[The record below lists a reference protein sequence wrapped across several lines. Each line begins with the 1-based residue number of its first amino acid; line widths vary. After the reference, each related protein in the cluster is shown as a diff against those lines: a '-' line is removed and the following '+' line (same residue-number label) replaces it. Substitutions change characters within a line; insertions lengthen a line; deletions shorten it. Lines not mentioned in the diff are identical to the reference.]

1 MYKKE
6 YQLNVLNK
14 ISLIGILLVCL
25 QATNCLFTV
34 KPDYNIEQVGLI
46 KKPKVAIKIDRHSDL
61 WEELSKYI
69 DIVPYPEEN
78 SRIQLRFTDTEEV
91 NEHFGLI
98 GILNLCILVPCWD
111 SKDVKFIVRY
121 YVDGKVKK
129 EEAFRER
136 KKQWGW
142 FPLFIYNAFTLQFKE
157 GDKFKASN
165 AYRILMN
172 IGPNIAKTVSEL
184 ESESNKET
192 SITSEKESSEW
203 EKVNKNSL
211 TEIIEF
217 NKKTPSGK
225 TQNKANEFLTNLLD
239 KKVQRYLE
247 NNFPFVKPYLFNEVI
262 DSEGSK
268 FGFQFFQIVRTL
280 ILGRNP
286 NTGLKGE
293 TKLSLKDGKIIW
305 KIEATNNSYFL
316 YFSPYKK
323 NFTLEKIISIEDGR
337 EQILN
342 TLEADILAKNIF
354 GMFSEFPSYDYID
367 IEFLDKVK

>member
-1 MYKKE
+1 M
-6 YQLNVLNK
+6 NVLHK

-25 QATNCLFTV
+25 NATNCLFTV
-34 KPDYNIEQVGLI
+34 KPDYNIEQIGLT
-46 KKPKVAIKIDRHSDL
+46 KKPKAAIKIDRHSDL

-69 DIVPYPEEN
+69 DIVPNQEEN
-78 SRIQLRFTDTEEV
+78 SKVIQIRFAEAEEV

-111 SKDVKFIVRY
+111 SKDVKFIIKY
-121 YVDGKVKK
+121 HVDGKVKK
-129 EEAFRER
+129 VETFKER

-142 FPLFIYNAFTLQFKE
+142 FPLFLYNVIALQFKE
-157 GDKFKASN
+157 GDKFKGPN

-184 ESESNKET
+184 ESELNKET

-211 TEIIEF
+211 SEIIEF
-217 NKKTPSGK
+217 NKRTSPGTIK
-225 TQNKANEFLTNLLD
+225 NKANEFLTNLLD

-268 FGFQFFQIVRTL
+268 FGYQFYQIVRTL

-293 TKLSLKDGKIIW
+293 TKLSQKDGKIIW
-305 KIEATNNSYFL
+305 KIDTTNNSYFL
-316 YFSPYKK
+316 HFSPYKK
-323 NFTLEKIISIEDGR
+323 NITLEKIISIEDGR

>member
-1 MYKKE
+1 M
-6 YQLNVLNK
+6 NVLHK

-34 KPDYNIEQVGLI
+34 KPDYNIEQVGLT
-46 KKPKVAIKIDRHSDL
+46 KKPKAAVKIDRHSDL

-78 SRIQLRFTDTEEV
+78 SRIQLRFAETEEV

-111 SKDVKFIVRY
+111 SKDVKFIIRY

-129 EEAFRER
+129 EETFRER

-142 FPLFIYNAFTLQFKE
+142 FPLFIYNVYALQFKE
-157 GDKFKASN
+157 GDKFKAPN

-184 ESESNKET
+184 ENELNKET

-217 NKKTPSGK
+217 NKRTPPG
-225 TQNKANEFLTNLLD
+225 TIQNKANEFLTNLLD

-247 NNFPFVKPYLFNEVI
+247 QNFPFVKPYLFNEVI
-262 DSEGSK
+262 DFEGSK
-268 FGFQFFQIVRTL
+268 FGYQFYQVFRTL
-280 ILGRNP
+280 ILGKNP
-286 NTGLKGE
+286 ETGF
-293 TKLSLKDGKIIW
+293 KLEINLSEKDGKIIW
-305 KIEATNNSYFL
+305 KIDTLNEIHFL
-316 YFSPYKK
+316 TFSPYKK
-323 NFTLEKIISIEDGR
+323 NITLQRIISRGKILEK
-337 EQILN
+337 
-342 TLEADILAKNIF
+342 TLSAQETYLVGKNIF
-354 GMFSEFPSYDYID
+354 DMFSEFPTYNFTD
-367 IEFLDKVK
+367 IEFIEKIK